1 MFCTPSTWFIIIHYI
16 QLYKYSI
23 RDRDGDYMR
32 IESEQ
37 VHYRTRFELC
47 PYDTTTPA
55 IVPALRI
62 IYKWVYQKERKRKGE
77 NIFEVLRSQEA
88 MEAFIFHDLAYPC
101 DYHGGLN
108 NRLGPAICVATVPG
122 DKPRSLRAWALEYDE
137 ADARRPE
144 RHWHTRIGLSTTADG
159 TCIVNAKVTHYI
171 VPGYF
176 GTPLPEPHANIPNF
190 IKELI
195 GLKAYQCCIGET
207 VVRRDA
213 LALGRKTFT
222 PEFTENLLSPD
233 REIPLV
239 LITSDREGKMP
250 VKEVGRLT
258 SALLGLA
265 NVYTLDMSVN
275 ANRKSLNG
283 LLSARGTCPG
293 WATSSSRLRIFP
305 PHTDLESPSSAS
317 ASRFY
322 SKEAM
327 DKWPGGQ
334 LAFTDMLNRSFARGY
349 AKTDG
354 DVLEM
359 ADIDLLLQRIASE
372 RARAGI
378 RELRAKIGKAK
389 TVAALPLN
397 ADEASL
403 KDAEKR
409 FERMTREAR
418 EMNERLEEQEQL
430 IELYEEENERVM
442 RQNRALEERMRELES
457 DKSQLETL
465 RYRLVEA
472 QGRADEKA
480 AEAAR
485 LKDEAASLEKIDHFP
500 TSLVEELEL
509 AGRLWPDRIV
519 VLPEAVRSAAAY
531 RYCDLDEEWRI
542 LRAVATVLWDIYFG
556 DGDSSDIDEEF
567 KRRTGFTHTFRES
580 GATNASPALV
590 KLRRR
595 SYKGSEIDI
604 TPHIKGSGRRDSS
617 KLHPFRLHYH
627 ADAEGKKIVIGHCGE
642 HLDTA
647 GTPRVK

>member
-1 MFCTPSTWFIIIHYI
+1 
-16 QLYKYSI
+16 
-23 RDRDGDYMR
+23 MR

-213 LALGRKTFT
+213 LALGRMTFT

-275 ANRKSLNG
+275 ANRKSING

-305 PHTDLESPSSAS
+305 PHTDLESPASAS

-327 DKWPGGQ
+327 DKWPGGP

-349 AKTDG
+349 AKTDD

-378 RELRAKIGKAK
+378 RELRARIGKAK

-485 LKDEAASLEKIDHFP
+485 LKDEATALEKIDHFP

-509 AGRLWPDRIV
+509 AGRLWSERIV

>member
-1 MFCTPSTWFIIIHYI
+1 
-16 QLYKYSI
+16 
-23 RDRDGDYMR
+23 MR

-77 NIFEVLRSQEA
+77 NIFEALRSQEA

-144 RHWHTRIGLSTTADG
+144 RHWHTRIGLSTPADG

-293 WATSSSRLRIFP
+293 WATSTSRLRIFP
-305 PHTDLESPSSAS
+305 PHTDLESPVSAA

-327 DKWPGGQ
+327 DKWPGGP

-349 AKTDG
+349 AKTDD

-378 RELRAKIGKAK
+378 RELRARIGKAK

-485 LKDEAASLEKIDHFP
+485 LKDEATALEKIDHFP

-542 LRAVATVLWDIYFG
+542 LRAVASVLWDIYFG

>member
-1 MFCTPSTWFIIIHYI
+1 
-16 QLYKYSI
+16 
-23 RDRDGDYMR
+23 MR

-213 LALGRKTFT
+213 LALGRMTFT

-239 LITSDREGKMP
+239 LITSDKEGKMP

-283 LLSARGTCPG
+283 LLSARDACPG

-305 PHTDLESPSSAS
+305 PHTDLESPASAS

-349 AKTDG
+349 AKTDD

>member
-1 MFCTPSTWFIIIHYI
+1 
-16 QLYKYSI
+16 
-23 RDRDGDYMR
+23 MR

-213 LALGRKTFT
+213 LALGRMTFT

-239 LITSDREGKMP
+239 LITSDKEGKMP

-293 WATSSSRLRIFP
+293 WVTSTSRLRIFP
-305 PHTDLESPSSAS
+305 PHTDLESPVSAA

-349 AKTDG
+349 AKTDD

-378 RELRAKIGKAK
+378 RELRARIGKAK

>member
-1 MFCTPSTWFIIIHYI
+1 
-16 QLYKYSI
+16 
-23 RDRDGDYMR
+23 MR

-305 PHTDLESPSSAS
+305 PHTDLESPASAA

-349 AKTDG
+349 AKTDD

-378 RELRAKIGKAK
+378 RELRARIGKAK

-542 LRAVATVLWDIYFG
+542 LRAVARVLWDIYFG

-567 KRRTGFTHTFRES
+567 KRCTGFTHTFRES

>member
-1 MFCTPSTWFIIIHYI
+1 
-16 QLYKYSI
+16 
-23 RDRDGDYMR
+23 MR

-239 LITSDREGKMP
+239 LITSDKEGKMP

-349 AKTDG
+349 AKTDD

>member
-1 MFCTPSTWFIIIHYI
+1 
-16 QLYKYSI
+16 
-23 RDRDGDYMR
+23 MR

-77 NIFEVLRSQEA
+77 NIFEALRSQEA

-213 LALGRKTFT
+213 LALGRMTFT

-258 SALLGLA
+258 YALLGLA

-305 PHTDLESPSSAS
+305 PHTDLESPASAA

-327 DKWPGGQ
+327 DKWPGGP

-349 AKTDG
+349 AKTDD

-509 AGRLWPDRIV
+509 ARRLWPDRIV

-542 LRAVATVLWDIYFG
+542 LRAVASVLWDIYFG

>member
-1 MFCTPSTWFIIIHYI
+1 
-16 QLYKYSI
+16 
-23 RDRDGDYMR
+23 MR

-101 DYHGGLN
+101 DYHGELN

-265 NVYTLDMSVN
+265 NVYTLDMS
-275 ANRKSLNG
+275 AASNRKLLNG
-283 LLSARGTCPG
+283 LMSARDACPG

-305 PHTDLESPSSAS
+305 PHTDLESPASAS

-327 DKWPGGQ
+327 DKWPGGP

-349 AKTDG
+349 AKTDD

-378 RELRAKIGKAK
+378 RELRARIGKAK

-485 LKDEAASLEKIDHFP
+485 LKDEATALEKIDHFP

-509 AGRLWPDRIV
+509 AGRLWSERIV
-519 VLPEAVRSAAAY
+519 VLTEAVKSAATY
-531 RYCDLDEEWRI
+531 KYCDLDEEWRI

>member
-1 MFCTPSTWFIIIHYI
+1 
-16 QLYKYSI
+16 
-23 RDRDGDYMR
+23 MR

-55 IVPALRI
+55 IVPALRM

-213 LALGRKTFT
+213 LALGRMTFT

-239 LITSDREGKMP
+239 LITSDKEGKMP

-265 NVYTLDMSVN
+265 NVYTLDMS
-275 ANRKSLNG
+275 AASNRKLLNG

-305 PHTDLESPSSAS
+305 PHTDLESPASAS

-349 AKTDG
+349 AKTDD

-378 RELRAKIGKAK
+378 RELRANIGKAK

-531 RYCDLDEEWRI
+531 RYCGLDEEWRI

>member
-1 MFCTPSTWFIIIHYI
+1 
-16 QLYKYSI
+16 
-23 RDRDGDYMR
+23 MR

-305 PHTDLESPSSAS
+305 PHTDLESPASAA

-327 DKWPGGQ
+327 DKWPGGP

-349 AKTDG
+349 AKTDD

-378 RELRAKIGKAK
+378 RELRARIGKAK

-542 LRAVATVLWDIYFG
+542 LRAVATVLWDIYFA

>member
-1 MFCTPSTWFIIIHYI
+1 
-16 QLYKYSI
+16 
-23 RDRDGDYMR
+23 MR

-213 LALGRKTFT
+213 LALGRMTFT

-239 LITSDREGKMP
+239 LITSDKEGKMP

-283 LLSARGTCPG
+283 LLSARDACPG

-305 PHTDLESPSSAS
+305 PHTDLESPASAS

-349 AKTDG
+349 AKTDD

-378 RELRAKIGKAK
+378 RELRAKIDKAK

>member
-1 MFCTPSTWFIIIHYI
+1 
-16 QLYKYSI
+16 
-23 RDRDGDYMR
+23 MR

-195 GLKAYQCCIGET
+195 GLEAYQCCIGET

-213 LALGRKTFT
+213 LALGRMTFT

-239 LITSDREGKMP
+239 LITSDKEGKMP

-305 PHTDLESPSSAS
+305 PHTDLESPASAS

-327 DKWPGGQ
+327 DKWPGGP

-349 AKTDG
+349 AKTDD

-378 RELRAKIGKAK
+378 RELRARIGKAK

-509 AGRLWPDRIV
+509 AGRLWSERIV
-519 VLPEAVRSAAAY
+519 VLTEAVKSAATY
-531 RYCDLDEEWRI
+531 KYCDLDEEWRI

>member
-1 MFCTPSTWFIIIHYI
+1 
-16 QLYKYSI
+16 
-23 RDRDGDYMR
+23 MR

-77 NIFEVLRSQEA
+77 NLFEVLRSQEA

-213 LALGRKTFT
+213 LALGRMTFT

-275 ANRKSLNG
+275 ANRKSING

-305 PHTDLESPSSAS
+305 PHTDLESPASAS

-349 AKTDG
+349 AKTDD

-580 GATNASPALV
+580 GTTNASPALV

-595 SYKGSEIDI
+595 SYKGSEINI

>member
-1 MFCTPSTWFIIIHYI
+1 
-16 QLYKYSI
+16 
-23 RDRDGDYMR
+23 MR

-213 LALGRKTFT
+213 LALGRMTFT

-239 LITSDREGKMP
+239 LITSDKEGKMP

-305 PHTDLESPSSAS
+305 PHTDLESPASAA

-349 AKTDG
+349 AKTDD

-627 ADAEGKKIVIGHCGE
+627 ADAEGKRIVIGHCGE

>member
-1 MFCTPSTWFIIIHYI
+1 
-16 QLYKYSI
+16 
-23 RDRDGDYMR
+23 MR

-213 LALGRKTFT
+213 LALGRMTFT

-239 LITSDREGKMP
+239 LITSDKEGKMP

-283 LLSARGTCPG
+283 LLSARDACPG

-305 PHTDLESPSSAS
+305 PHTDLESPASAS

-349 AKTDG
+349 AKTDD

-509 AGRLWPDRIV
+509 AGRLWPERIV
-519 VLPEAVRSAAAY
+519 VLPEAVKSAATY
-531 RYCDLDEEWRI
+531 RYFDLDEEWRI

>member
-1 MFCTPSTWFIIIHYI
+1 
-16 QLYKYSI
+16 
-23 RDRDGDYMR
+23 MR

-190 IKELI
+190 IKEVI

-265 NVYTLDMSVN
+265 NVYTLDMS
-275 ANRKSLNG
+275 AASNRKLLNG
-283 LLSARGTCPG
+283 LLSARDACPG

-305 PHTDLESPSSAS
+305 PHTDLESPASAS

-349 AKTDG
+349 AKTDD

>member
-1 MFCTPSTWFIIIHYI
+1 
-16 QLYKYSI
+16 
-23 RDRDGDYMR
+23 MR

-305 PHTDLESPSSAS
+305 PHTDLESPASAS

-349 AKTDG
+349 AKTDD

-472 QGRADEKA
+472 QGRAVEKA

-485 LKDEAASLEKIDHFP
+485 LKDEATALEKIDHFP

>member
-1 MFCTPSTWFIIIHYI
+1 
-16 QLYKYSI
+16 
-23 RDRDGDYMR
+23 MR

-349 AKTDG
+349 AKTDD

-378 RELRAKIGKAK
+378 RELRARIGKAK

-485 LKDEAASLEKIDHFP
+485 LKDEATALEKIDHFP

-617 KLHPFRLHYH
+617 KLHPFRLHYY

>member
-1 MFCTPSTWFIIIHYI
+1 
-16 QLYKYSI
+16 
-23 RDRDGDYMR
+23 MR

-293 WATSSSRLRIFP
+293 WVTSTSRLRIFP
-305 PHTDLESPSSAS
+305 PHTDLESPVSAA

-349 AKTDG
+349 AKTDD

-556 DGDSSDIDEEF
+556 GGDSSDIDEEF

>member
-1 MFCTPSTWFIIIHYI
+1 
-16 QLYKYSI
+16 
-23 RDRDGDYMR
+23 MR

-77 NIFEVLRSQEA
+77 NIFEALRSPEA
-88 MEAFIFHDLAYPC
+88 MEAFIFQDLAYPC

-137 ADARRPE
+137 ADGRRPE

-213 LALGRKTFT
+213 LALGRMTFT

-239 LITSDREGKMP
+239 LITSDKEGKMP

-265 NVYTLDMSVN
+265 NVYTLDMSAN

-283 LLSARGTCPG
+283 LLSARSTCPG
-293 WATSSSRLRIFP
+293 WATSCSRLRIFP
-305 PHTDLESPSSAS
+305 PHTDLESPASAA

-327 DKWPGGQ
+327 DEWPGGP

-349 AKTDG
+349 AKTDD

-378 RELRAKIGKAK
+378 RELRARIGKAK

-485 LKDEAASLEKIDHFP
+485 LKDEAAALEKIDHFP

-509 AGRLWPDRIV
+509 AGRLWPERIV

-531 RYCDLDEEWRI
+531 RYFDLDEEWRI
-542 LRAVATVLWDIYFG
+542 LRTVATVLWDIYFG

-567 KRRTGFTHTFRES
+567 KRRSGFTHTLRES

-595 SYKGSEIDI
+595 AYKGSEIDI

-617 KLHPFRLHYH
+617 KLHPFRLHYY

-647 GTPRVK
+647 GSPRVK

>member
-1 MFCTPSTWFIIIHYI
+1 
-16 QLYKYSI
+16 
-23 RDRDGDYMR
+23 MR

-213 LALGRKTFT
+213 LALGRMTFT

-239 LITSDREGKMP
+239 LITSDKEGKMP

-305 PHTDLESPSSAS
+305 PHTDLESPASAS

-349 AKTDG
+349 AKTDD

-378 RELRAKIGKAK
+378 RELRARIGKAK

-403 KDAEKR
+403 KDAEKL

-442 RQNRALEERMRELES
+442 RQNRALEESMRELES

-485 LKDEAASLEKIDHFP
+485 LKDEATALEKIDHFP

-509 AGRLWPDRIV
+509 TGRLWPERV
-519 VLPEAVRSAAAY
+519 AVLPEAVRSAAAY
-531 RYCDLDEEWRI
+531 KYCDLDEEWRI
-542 LRAVATVLWDIYFG
+542 LRAVAADLWDIYFG

-567 KRRTGFTHTFRES
+567 KRRTGFTHTLRES
-580 GATNASPALV
+580 GATNSSPALV

>member
-1 MFCTPSTWFIIIHYI
+1 
-16 QLYKYSI
+16 
-23 RDRDGDYMR
+23 MR

-213 LALGRKTFT
+213 LALGRMTFT

-239 LITSDREGKMP
+239 LITSDKEGKMP

-305 PHTDLESPSSAS
+305 PHTDLESPASAS

-349 AKTDG
+349 AKTDD

-409 FERMTREAR
+409 FERMTQEAR

-590 KLRRR
+590 KLRRQ

-627 ADAEGKKIVIGHCGE
+627 ADTEGKRIVIGHCGE

>member
-1 MFCTPSTWFIIIHYI
+1 
-16 QLYKYSI
+16 
-23 RDRDGDYMR
+23 
-32 IESEQ
+32 
-37 VHYRTRFELC
+37 
-47 PYDTTTPA
+47 
-55 IVPALRI
+55 
-62 IYKWVYQKERKRKGE
+62 
-77 NIFEVLRSQEA
+77 
-88 MEAFIFHDLAYPC
+88 
-101 DYHGGLN
+101 
-108 NRLGPAICVATVPG
+108 
-122 DKPRSLRAWALEYDE
+122 
-137 ADARRPE
+137 
-144 RHWHTRIGLSTTADG
+144 
-159 TCIVNAKVTHYI
+159 
-171 VPGYF
+171 
-176 GTPLPEPHANIPNF
+176 
-190 IKELI
+190 
-195 GLKAYQCCIGET
+195 
-207 VVRRDA
+207 
-213 LALGRKTFT
+213 
-222 PEFTENLLSPD
+222 
-233 REIPLV
+233 
-239 LITSDREGKMP
+239 
-250 VKEVGRLT
+250 
-258 SALLGLA
+258 
-265 NVYTLDMSVN
+265 MSVN

-305 PHTDLESPSSAS
+305 PHTDLESPASAA

-349 AKTDG
+349 AKTDD

-389 TVAALPLN
+389 TVATLPLN

-418 EMNERLEEQEQL
+418 EMNDRLEEQEQL

-509 AGRLWPDRIV
+509 AGRLWPERIV
-519 VLPEAVRSAAAY
+519 VLPEAVKSAATY
-531 RYCDLDEEWRI
+531 RYFDLDEEWRI

>member
-1 MFCTPSTWFIIIHYI
+1 
-16 QLYKYSI
+16 
-23 RDRDGDYMR
+23 MR

-349 AKTDG
+349 AKTDD

-378 RELRAKIGKAK
+378 RELRARIGKAK

>member
-1 MFCTPSTWFIIIHYI
+1 
-16 QLYKYSI
+16 
-23 RDRDGDYMR
+23 MR

-176 GTPLPEPHANIPNF
+176 GTPLPESHANIPNF

-213 LALGRKTFT
+213 LALGRMTFT

-239 LITSDREGKMP
+239 LITSDKEGKMP

-305 PHTDLESPSSAS
+305 PHTDLESPASAS

-349 AKTDG
+349 AKTDD

-409 FERMTREAR
+409 FERMTREAS

-509 AGRLWPDRIV
+509 ARRLWPDRIV

>member
-1 MFCTPSTWFIIIHYI
+1 
-16 QLYKYSI
+16 
-23 RDRDGDYMR
+23 MR

-77 NIFEVLRSQEA
+77 NLFEVLRSQEA

-213 LALGRKTFT
+213 LALGRMTFT

-275 ANRKSLNG
+275 ANRKSING

-305 PHTDLESPSSAS
+305 PHTDLESPASAS

-349 AKTDG
+349 AKTDD

-595 SYKGSEIDI
+595 SYKGSEINI

>member
-1 MFCTPSTWFIIIHYI
+1 
-16 QLYKYSI
+16 
-23 RDRDGDYMR
+23 MR

-213 LALGRKTFT
+213 LALGRMTFT

-239 LITSDREGKMP
+239 LITSDKEGKMP

-293 WATSSSRLRIFP
+293 WVTSTSRLRIFP
-305 PHTDLESPSSAS
+305 PHTDLESPVSAA

-349 AKTDG
+349 AKTDD

-378 RELRAKIGKAK
+378 RELRARIGKAK

-627 ADAEGKKIVIGHCGE
+627 ADAEGKRIVIGHCGE

>member
-1 MFCTPSTWFIIIHYI
+1 
-16 QLYKYSI
+16 
-23 RDRDGDYMR
+23 MR

-159 TCIVNAKVTHYI
+159 TCVVNAKVTHYI

-213 LALGRKTFT
+213 LALGRMTFT

-239 LITSDREGKMP
+239 LITSDKEGKMP
-250 VKEVGRLT
+250 VKEVGSLT

-305 PHTDLESPSSAS
+305 PHTDLESPASAA

-349 AKTDG
+349 AKTDD

-389 TVAALPLN
+389 TVATLPLN

-509 AGRLWPDRIV
+509 AGRLWPERIV
-519 VLPEAVRSAAAY
+519 VLPEAVKSAATY
-531 RYCDLDEEWRI
+531 RYFDLDEEWRI
-542 LRAVATVLWDIYFG
+542 LRAVATVLWDIYFD

>member
-1 MFCTPSTWFIIIHYI
+1 
-16 QLYKYSI
+16 
-23 RDRDGDYMR
+23 MR

-275 ANRKSLNG
+275 ANRKSING

-305 PHTDLESPSSAS
+305 PHTDLESPASAS

-349 AKTDG
+349 AKTDD

-378 RELRAKIGKAK
+378 RELRARIGKAK

-509 AGRLWPDRIV
+509 AGRLWPDRIA
-519 VLPEAVRSAAAY
+519 VLPEAVRSAATY
-531 RYCDLDEEWRI
+531 RYFDLDEEWRI

>member
-1 MFCTPSTWFIIIHYI
+1 
-16 QLYKYSI
+16 
-23 RDRDGDYMR
+23 MR

-213 LALGRKTFT
+213 LALGRMTFT

-239 LITSDREGKMP
+239 LITSDKEGKMP

-265 NVYTLDMSVN
+265 NVYTLDMS
-275 ANRKSLNG
+275 AASNRKLLNG
-283 LLSARGTCPG
+283 LLSARDACPG

-305 PHTDLESPSSAS
+305 PHTDLESPASAS

-327 DKWPGGQ
+327 DKWPGGP

-349 AKTDG
+349 AKTDD

-359 ADIDLLLQRIASE
+359 PDIDLLLQRIASE

-465 RYRLVEA
+465 RYLLVEA

-485 LKDEAASLEKIDHFP
+485 LKDEAAALEKIDHFP

-509 AGRLWPDRIV
+509 AGRLWPERV
-519 VLPEAVRSAAAY
+519 AVLPEAVSSAAAY
-531 RYCDLDEEWRI
+531 KYCDLDEEWRI

>member
-1 MFCTPSTWFIIIHYI
+1 
-16 QLYKYSI
+16 
-23 RDRDGDYMR
+23 MR

-77 NIFEVLRSQEA
+77 NIFEALRSPEA

-101 DYHGGLN
+101 DYHGGMN

-195 GLKAYQCCIGET
+195 GLTAYQCCIGET

-213 LALGRKTFT
+213 LALGRMTFT

-305 PHTDLESPSSAS
+305 PHTDLESPASAS

-349 AKTDG
+349 AKTDD

-378 RELRAKIGKAK
+378 RELRAKIGRAK

-485 LKDEAASLEKIDHFP
+485 LKDEATALEKIDHFP

-509 AGRLWPDRIV
+509 AGRLWSERIV
-519 VLPEAVRSAAAY
+519 VLTEAVKSAATY
-531 RYCDLDEEWRI
+531 KYCDLDEEWRI

>member
-1 MFCTPSTWFIIIHYI
+1 
-16 QLYKYSI
+16 
-23 RDRDGDYMR
+23 MR

-213 LALGRKTFT
+213 LALGRMTFT

-239 LITSDREGKMP
+239 LITSDKEGKMP

-305 PHTDLESPSSAS
+305 PHTDLESPASAA

-349 AKTDG
+349 AKTDD

-389 TVAALPLN
+389 TVATLPLN

-509 AGRLWPDRIV
+509 AGRLWPERIV
-519 VLPEAVRSAAAY
+519 VLPEAVKSAATY
-531 RYCDLDEEWRI
+531 RYFDLDEEWRI
-542 LRAVATVLWDIYFG
+542 LRAIATVLWDIYFG

-627 ADAEGKKIVIGHCGE
+627 ADAEGRKIVIGHCGE

>member
-1 MFCTPSTWFIIIHYI
+1 
-16 QLYKYSI
+16 
-23 RDRDGDYMR
+23 MR

-213 LALGRKTFT
+213 LALGRMTFT

-239 LITSDREGKMP
+239 LITSDKEGKMP

-265 NVYTLDMSVN
+265 NVYTLDMS
-275 ANRKSLNG
+275 AASNRKLLNG
-283 LLSARGTCPG
+283 LLSARDACPG

-305 PHTDLESPSSAS
+305 PHTDLESPASAS

-327 DKWPGGQ
+327 DKWPGGP

-349 AKTDG
+349 AKTDD

-472 QGRADEKA
+472 QGRADDKA

-485 LKDEAASLEKIDHFP
+485 LKDEATALEKIDHFP

-509 AGRLWPDRIV
+509 AGRLWSERIV
-519 VLPEAVRSAAAY
+519 VLTEAVKSAATY
-531 RYCDLDEEWRI
+531 KYCDLDEEWRI

>member
-1 MFCTPSTWFIIIHYI
+1 
-16 QLYKYSI
+16 
-23 RDRDGDYMR
+23 MR

-213 LALGRKTFT
+213 LALGRMTFT

-239 LITSDREGKMP
+239 LITSDKEGKMP

-283 LLSARGTCPG
+283 LLSARGPCPG

-305 PHTDLESPSSAS
+305 PHTDLESPASAS

-349 AKTDG
+349 AKTDD

-485 LKDEAASLEKIDHFP
+485 LKDEAAALVKIDHFP

-509 AGRLWPDRIV
+509 AGRLWSERIV
-519 VLPEAVRSAAAY
+519 VLTEAVKSAATY
-531 RYCDLDEEWRI
+531 KYCDLDEEWRI

>member
-1 MFCTPSTWFIIIHYI
+1 
-16 QLYKYSI
+16 
-23 RDRDGDYMR
+23 MR

-195 GLKAYQCCIGET
+195 GLRAYQCCIGET

-233 REIPLV
+233 REIPMV

-293 WATSSSRLRIFP
+293 WVTSTSRLRIFP
-305 PHTDLESPSSAS
+305 PHTDLESPVSAA

-349 AKTDG
+349 AKTDD

-378 RELRAKIGKAK
+378 RELRARIGKAK

-485 LKDEAASLEKIDHFP
+485 LKDEATALEKIDHFP

-542 LRAVATVLWDIYFG
+542 LRAVASVLWDIYFG

>member
-1 MFCTPSTWFIIIHYI
+1 
-16 QLYKYSI
+16 
-23 RDRDGDYMR
+23 MR

-47 PYDTTTPA
+47 PFDTTTPA

-265 NVYTLDMSVN
+265 NVYTLDMS
-275 ANRKSLNG
+275 AASNRKLLNG
-283 LLSARGTCPG
+283 LMSARDACPG

-305 PHTDLESPSSAS
+305 PHTDLESPASAS

-349 AKTDG
+349 AKTDD

>member
-1 MFCTPSTWFIIIHYI
+1 
-16 QLYKYSI
+16 
-23 RDRDGDYMR
+23 MR

-213 LALGRKTFT
+213 LALGRMTFT

-283 LLSARGTCPG
+283 LLSARSTCPG

-305 PHTDLESPSSAS
+305 PHTDLESPASAS

-327 DKWPGGQ
+327 DKWPGGP

-349 AKTDG
+349 AKTDD

-359 ADIDLLLQRIASE
+359 PDIDLLLQRIASE

-430 IELYEEENERVM
+430 IKLYEEENERVM

-465 RYRLVEA
+465 RYLLVEA

-485 LKDEAASLEKIDHFP
+485 LKDEAAALEKIDHFP

-509 AGRLWPDRIV
+509 AGRLWPERV
-519 VLPEAVRSAAAY
+519 AVLPEAVSSAAAY
-531 RYCDLDEEWRI
+531 KYCDLDEEWRI

>member
-1 MFCTPSTWFIIIHYI
+1 
-16 QLYKYSI
+16 
-23 RDRDGDYMR
+23 MR

-213 LALGRKTFT
+213 LALGRMTFT

-239 LITSDREGKMP
+239 LITSDKEGKMP

-305 PHTDLESPSSAS
+305 SHTDLESPVSAA

-349 AKTDG
+349 AKTDD

>member
-1 MFCTPSTWFIIIHYI
+1 
-16 QLYKYSI
+16 
-23 RDRDGDYMR
+23 MR

-213 LALGRKTFT
+213 LALGRMTFT

-305 PHTDLESPSSAS
+305 PHTDLESPASAS

-349 AKTDG
+349 AKTDD

-397 ADEASL
+397 AHEASF

-472 QGRADEKA
+472 QGRADENA

-542 LRAVATVLWDIYFG
+542 LREVATVLWDIYFG

>member
-1 MFCTPSTWFIIIHYI
+1 
-16 QLYKYSI
+16 
-23 RDRDGDYMR
+23 MR

-213 LALGRKTFT
+213 LALGRMTFT

-239 LITSDREGKMP
+239 LITSDKEGKMP

-305 PHTDLESPSSAS
+305 PHTDLESPASAA

-327 DKWPGGQ
+327 DKWPGGP

-349 AKTDG
+349 AKTDD

-359 ADIDLLLQRIASE
+359 PDIDLLLQRIASE

-465 RYRLVEA
+465 RYLLVEA

-485 LKDEAASLEKIDHFP
+485 LKDEAAALEKIDHFP

-509 AGRLWPDRIV
+509 AGRLWPERV
-519 VLPEAVRSAAAY
+519 AVLPEAVSSAAAY
-531 RYCDLDEEWRI
+531 KYCDLDEEWRI